1 MPQTG
6 TYGLSTGIWAGLP
19 ISSFPAYIELTS
31 QDQTGSAALF
41 LNQCLLPVGL
51 KSRWRQWGHGSK
63 LHPTFCAEQNSTP
76 RRSPGLK
83 DKPHWACSASSPVE
97 FVCSLQSRKV
107 LPLKGSGDS
116 RLAHIERPLLR
127 SARGVCRFDPRLPPL
142 KFDVLGTLWTISL

>member
-19 ISSFPAYIELTS
+19 ISSSPAYIELTS
-31 QDQTGSAALF
+31 QDQTGSTALF

-63 LHPTFCAEQNSTP
+63 LHPTFCAEQSSTL

-97 FVCSLQSRKV
+97 LVCSLQRRKV

-116 RLAHIERPLLR
+116 WVAHIEGPLLR
-127 SARGVCRFDPRLPPL
+127 LVCGVCYFYPRLPLL